1 MGPGDDRPAFPTRT
15 RCSPIKVIG
24 LGMAAAVLTDA
35 LIVRTVLLLAL
46 MHTLAVP
53 ALRHPN
59 LSGDGKANA
68 QTFPGSDRDELTGGG

>member
-1 MGPGDDRPAFPTRT
+1 M
-15 RCSPIKVIG
+15 IG

-35 LIVRTVLLLAL
+35 LIVRTVLLAL